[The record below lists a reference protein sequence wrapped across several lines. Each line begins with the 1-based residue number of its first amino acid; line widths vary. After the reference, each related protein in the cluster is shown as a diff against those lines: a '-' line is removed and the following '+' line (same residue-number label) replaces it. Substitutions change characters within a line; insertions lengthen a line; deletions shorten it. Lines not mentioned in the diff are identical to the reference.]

1 MSAEQLKTFLET
13 VKADAI
19 LQKKLKAAADAE
31 AAVAIAKEVGIVVS
45 TDEAVRAIAELSD
58 DKYGSWLL

>member
-31 AAVAIAKEVGIVVS
+31 AAVAIAKEAGVVVS

>member
-31 AAVAIAKEVGIVVS
+31 AAVAIAKEAGIVVS